1 MKTVFRGEF
10 FRLSRSAV
18 LLLAIAVLLV
28 CDLFISSRS
37 KVTESNL
44 YDLAELP
51 GAGTFVN
58 FFQDSKTSPDGAAA
72 RMRLPRVKNQP
83 ETAVLQDEP
92 GTKYEN
98 LIEVYWACSPYYFRW
113 VLASN
118 QGLMVIPLIFAVMFL
133 ARDFPNRV
141 FNDSLYIGKRRREVF
156 WGKTLFYFLLAFLVS
171 LAGILLLTLVYA
183 SAAFRILPGGYV
195 WSRILLLQEFMT
207 AEEEEEEGEET
218 EYDEHVWTSPVNA
231 IAITEAVRD
240 ALKEAD
246 PENAAAYTA
255 NAEAYIQKL
264 RELDISLRELVKN
277 AKRQLL
283 VFGDRFPF
291 LYFVRE
297 YGLSY
302 AAAFPGC
309 SSGTD
314 VNPATVAHLIDL
326 VKAEGI
332 PVVFR
337 CDLSAG
343 KIADTIAESTGA
355 RVLTLW
361 SGHTVS
367 RDAFQAGETY
377 LTLWAKNLEALK
389 EALY

>member
-1 MKTVFRGEF
+1 MKLRRVLFAF
-10 FRLSRSAV
+10 LCCLV
-18 LLLAIAVLLV
+18 LLPACAGKAPESGKLKAVASAFPEYDLLRAVGGELTEVTLLLKPGMEAHSYEPTPQDILAIRGAS
-28 CDLFISSRS
+28 LF
-37 KVTESNL
+37 VYGGGESDVWL
-44 YDLAELP
+44 D
-51 GAGTFVN
+51 
-58 FFQDSKTSPDGAAA
+58 
-72 RMRLPRVKNQP
+72 
-83 ETAVLQDEP
+83 
-92 GTKYEN
+92 
-98 LIEVYWACSPYYFRW
+98 
-113 VLASN
+113 
-118 QGLMVIPLIFAVMFL
+118 
-133 ARDFPNRV
+133 
-141 FNDSLYIGKRRREVF
+141 
-156 WGKTLFYFLLAFLVS
+156 
-171 LAGILLLTLVYA
+171 
-183 SAAFRILPGGYV
+183 RILDSGDREGKI
-195 WSRILLLQEFMT
+195 ILSLMDCCALREEEIQEFMT

-291 LYFVRE
+291 LYFARE

>member
-1 MKTVFRGEF
+1 MKRVILF
-10 FRLSRSAV
+10 FLLAV
-18 LLLAIAVLLV
+18 LLLTGCAG
-28 CDLFISSRS
+28 RS
-37 KVTESNL
+37 PSGSGDKLKVTAAAFPE
-44 YDLAELP
+44 YDFVRAVAGDLAEITLLLPP
-51 GAGTFVN
+51 GAEAHSYEPTP
-58 FFQDSKTSPDGAAA
+58 QDIARIGA
-72 RMRLPRVKNQP
+72 
-83 ETAVLQDEP
+83 
-92 GTKYEN
+92 
-98 LIEVYWACSPYYFRW
+98 C
-113 VLASN
+113 
-118 QGLMVIPLIFAVMFL
+118 
-133 ARDFPNRV
+133 RV
-141 FNDSLYIGKRRREVF
+141 F
-156 WGKTLFYFLLAFLVS
+156 
-171 LAGILLLTLVYA
+171 VYGGGE
-183 SAAFRILPGGYV
+183 SDVWLDRILDSGDREGKI
-195 WSRILLLQEFMT
+195 ILSLMDCCALREEEIQEFMT

-246 PENAAAYTA
+246 PENAAAYAA
-255 NAEAYIQKL
+255 NAEAYIRQL
-264 RELDISLRELVKN
+264 RELDASIRELVKD
-277 AKRQLL
+277 AKRRLL

-355 RVLTLW
+355 GVLTLW

>member
-1 MKTVFRGEF
+1 MKRMMLF
-10 FRLSRSAV
+10 FLLAV
-18 LLLAIAVLLV
+18 LLFAGCAG
-28 CDLFISSRS
+28 RS
-37 KVTESNL
+37 PSGSGDKLKVTAAAFPE
-44 YDLAELP
+44 YDFVRAVAGDLAEITLLLPP
-51 GAGTFVN
+51 GAEAHSYEPTP
-58 FFQDSKTSPDGAAA
+58 QDIARIGA
-72 RMRLPRVKNQP
+72 
-83 ETAVLQDEP
+83 
-92 GTKYEN
+92 
-98 LIEVYWACSPYYFRW
+98 C
-113 VLASN
+113 
-118 QGLMVIPLIFAVMFL
+118 
-133 ARDFPNRV
+133 RV
-141 FNDSLYIGKRRREVF
+141 F
-156 WGKTLFYFLLAFLVS
+156 
-171 LAGILLLTLVYA
+171 VYGGGE
-183 SAAFRILPGGYV
+183 SDVWLDRILDSGDREGKI
-195 WSRILLLQEFMT
+195 ILSLMDCCALREEEIQEFMT

-355 RVLTLW
+355 GVLTLW

>member
-1 MKTVFRGEF
+1 MKRI
-10 FRLSRSAV
+10 AV
-18 LLLAIAVLLV
+18 ILLLAALLLTGCSGKSPSAGNKLQVTAAAFPEYDFLRAVAG
-28 CDLFISSRS
+28 
-37 KVTESNL
+37 
-44 YDLAELP
+44 DLAEITLLLPP
-51 GAGTFVN
+51 GAEAHSYEPTP
-58 FFQDSKTSPDGAAA
+58 QDIVRIGS
-72 RMRLPRVKNQP
+72 
-83 ETAVLQDEP
+83 
-92 GTKYEN
+92 
-98 LIEVYWACSPYYFRW
+98 C
-113 VLASN
+113 
-118 QGLMVIPLIFAVMFL
+118 
-133 ARDFPNRV
+133 RV
-141 FNDSLYIGKRRREVF
+141 FVYGGGESDVWLDQILDNSSREGKIILSLMDCCALREEE
-156 WGKTLFYFLLAFLVS
+156 
-171 LAGILLLTLVYA
+171 I
-183 SAAFRILPGGYV
+183 
-195 WSRILLLQEFMT
+195 QEHMT
-207 AEEEEEEGEET
+207 AEEEAGEEP

-240 ALKEAD
+240 ALTEAD
-246 PENAAAYTA
+246 PANAAAYAA
-255 NAEAYIQKL
+255 NAEAYIRQL
-264 RELDISLRELVKN
+264 QELDTSLRELVKGS
-277 AKRQLL
+277 ARQLL

-343 KIADTIAESTGA
+343 KIADTIAEATGA

-367 RDAFQAGETY
+367 RDAFQSGETY

-389 EALY
+389 EALN

>member
-1 MKTVFRGEF
+1 MKRMMLF
-10 FRLSRSAV
+10 FLLAV
-18 LLLAIAVLLV
+18 LLFAGCAGK
-28 CDLFISSRS
+28 SSS
-37 KVTESNL
+37 GSGDKLKVTAAAFPE
-44 YDLAELP
+44 YDFVRAVAGDLAEITLLLPP
-51 GAGTFVN
+51 GAEAHSYEPTP
-58 FFQDSKTSPDGAAA
+58 QDIARIGA
-72 RMRLPRVKNQP
+72 
-83 ETAVLQDEP
+83 
-92 GTKYEN
+92 
-98 LIEVYWACSPYYFRW
+98 C
-113 VLASN
+113 
-118 QGLMVIPLIFAVMFL
+118 
-133 ARDFPNRV
+133 RV
-141 FNDSLYIGKRRREVF
+141 F
-156 WGKTLFYFLLAFLVS
+156 
-171 LAGILLLTLVYA
+171 VYGGGE
-183 SAAFRILPGGYV
+183 SDVWLDRILDSGDREGKI
-195 WSRILLLQEFMT
+195 ILSLMDCCALREEEIQEFMT

-297 YGLSY
+297 YNLSY

>member
-1 MKTVFRGEF
+1 MSPPPR
-10 FRLSRSAV
+10 
-18 LLLAIAVLLV
+18 
-28 CDLFISSRS
+28 IS
-37 KVTESNL
+37 
-44 YDLAELP
+44 P
-51 GAGTFVN
+51 
-58 FFQDSKTSPDGAAA
+58 
-72 RMRLPRVKNQP
+72 
-83 ETAVLQDEP
+83 
-92 GTKYEN
+92 
-98 LIEVYWACSPYYFRW
+98 
-113 VLASN
+113 
-118 QGLMVIPLIFAVMFL
+118 
-133 ARDFPNRV
+133 
-141 FNDSLYIGKRRREVF
+141 
-156 WGKTLFYFLLAFLVS
+156 
-171 LAGILLLTLVYA
+171 A
-183 SAAFRILPGGYV
+183 SAPAGSSSTAAERDCCALREEEI
-195 WSRILLLQEFMT
+195 QEFMT

-355 RVLTLW
+355 GVLTLW

>member
-1 MKTVFRGEF
+1 MKTLR
-10 FRLSRSAV
+10 RLILPLLALLLLTGCGAKPAGDGDKLQVTAAAFPEYDFIRAV
-18 LLLAIAVLLV
+18 AGDLAEITLLLA
-28 CDLFISSRS
+28 
-37 KVTESNL
+37 
-44 YDLAELP
+44 P
-51 GAGTFVN
+51 GAEAHSYEPTP
-58 FFQDSKTSPDGAAA
+58 QDIARIGA
-72 RMRLPRVKNQP
+72 
-83 ETAVLQDEP
+83 
-92 GTKYEN
+92 
-98 LIEVYWACSPYYFRW
+98 C
-113 VLASN
+113 
-118 QGLMVIPLIFAVMFL
+118 
-133 ARDFPNRV
+133 RV
-141 FNDSLYIGKRRREVF
+141 F
-156 WGKTLFYFLLAFLVS
+156 
-171 LAGILLLTLVYA
+171 VYGGGE
-183 SAAFRILPGGYV
+183 SDVWLDRILSSEDREGKI
-195 WSRILLLQEFMT
+195 ILSLMDCCVLREEEIQEFMT
-207 AEEEEEEGEET
+207 AEEEEGAGEA

-240 ALKEAD
+240 ALSEAD
-246 PENAAAYTA
+246 PANAAAYAA
-255 NAEAYIQKL
+255 NAAAYIE
-264 RELDISLRELVKN
+264 ELKALDASLRELVKGS
-277 AKRQLL
+277 ARQLL

-297 YGLSY
+297 YGLRY

-326 VKAEGI
+326 VEAEGV

-343 KIADTIAESTGA
+343 KIADTIAEATGA

-367 RDAFQAGETY
+367 RDAFQGGETY

>member
-1 MKTVFRGEF
+1 MRRIPVF
-10 FRLSRSAV
+10 
-18 LLLAIAVLLV
+18 LLLAALLLSGCAGNRPAGGGDKLQVTAAAFPEYDFVRAVAG
-28 CDLFISSRS
+28 
-37 KVTESNL
+37 
-44 YDLAELP
+44 DLAEITLLLPP
-51 GAGTFVN
+51 GAEAHSYEPTP
-58 FFQDSKTSPDGAAA
+58 QDIARIGA
-72 RMRLPRVKNQP
+72 
-83 ETAVLQDEP
+83 
-92 GTKYEN
+92 
-98 LIEVYWACSPYYFRW
+98 C
-113 VLASN
+113 
-118 QGLMVIPLIFAVMFL
+118 
-133 ARDFPNRV
+133 RV
-141 FNDSLYIGKRRREVF
+141 FVYGGGESDVWLDRILTSEDRT
-156 WGKTLFYFLLAFLVS
+156 GKTILS
-171 LAGILLLTLVYA
+171 LMDCCALREEEI
-183 SAAFRILPGGYV
+183 
-195 WSRILLLQEFMT
+195 QEHMT
-207 AEEEEEEGEET
+207 AEEEEDGET

-264 RELDISLRELVKN
+264 RELDISLRELVKG

-326 VKAEGI
+326 VKAEKI

>member
-1 MKTVFRGEF
+1 MKRMMLF
-10 FRLSRSAV
+10 FLLAV
-18 LLLAIAVLLV
+18 LLFAGCAG
-28 CDLFISSRS
+28 RS
-37 KVTESNL
+37 PSGSGDKLKVTAAAFPE
-44 YDLAELP
+44 YDFVRAVAGDLAEITLLLPP
-51 GAGTFVN
+51 GAEAHSYEPTP
-58 FFQDSKTSPDGAAA
+58 QDIARIGA
-72 RMRLPRVKNQP
+72 
-83 ETAVLQDEP
+83 
-92 GTKYEN
+92 
-98 LIEVYWACSPYYFRW
+98 C
-113 VLASN
+113 
-118 QGLMVIPLIFAVMFL
+118 
-133 ARDFPNRV
+133 RV
-141 FNDSLYIGKRRREVF
+141 F
-156 WGKTLFYFLLAFLVS
+156 
-171 LAGILLLTLVYA
+171 VYGGGE
-183 SAAFRILPGGYV
+183 SDVWLDRILDSGDREGKI
-195 WSRILLLQEFMT
+195 ILSLMDCCALREEEIQEFMT

-377 LTLWAKNLEALK
+377 LTLWSKNLESLK

>member
-1 MKTVFRGEF
+1 MKRISLF
-10 FRLSRSAV
+10 FLLGV
-18 LLLAIAVLLV
+18 LLLSGCAGKPSGNGDKLQVTAAAFPEYDFVRAVAG
-28 CDLFISSRS
+28 
-37 KVTESNL
+37 
-44 YDLAELP
+44 DLAEITLLLPP
-51 GAGTFVN
+51 GAEAHSFEPTP
-58 FFQDSKTSPDGAAA
+58 QD
-72 RMRLPRVKNQP
+72 
-83 ETAVLQDEP
+83 
-92 GTKYEN
+92 
-98 LIEVYWACSPYYFRW
+98 IACIGSC
-113 VLASN
+113 
-118 QGLMVIPLIFAVMFL
+118 
-133 ARDFPNRV
+133 RV
-141 FNDSLYIGKRRREVF
+141 FIYGGGESDVWLD
-156 WGKTLFYFLLAFLVS
+156 
-171 LAGILLLTLVYA
+171 
-183 SAAFRILPGGYV
+183 RILDSGNREGKA
-195 WSRILLLQEFMT
+195 ILSLMDCCALREEEIQEHMT
-207 AEEEEEEGEET
+207 AEEEEGEET

-240 ALKEAD
+240 ALSAAD
-246 PENAAAYTA
+246 PENAAAYAA
-255 NAEAYIQKL
+255 NAEDYIRRL
-264 RELDISLRELVKN
+264 RELDSALRELVRGSR
-277 AKRQLL
+277 RQLL

-314 VNPATVAHLIDL
+314 ANPATVAHLIDL
-326 VKAEGI
+326 VKAEEI

-343 KIADTIAESTGA
+343 KIADTIAEAAGA

-367 RDAFQAGETY
+367 REAFRAGETY

>member
-1 MKTVFRGEF
+1 MKRMMLF
-10 FRLSRSAV
+10 FLLAV
-18 LLLAIAVLLV
+18 LLFAGCAGR
-28 CDLFISSRS
+28 SSS
-37 KVTESNL
+37 GSGDKLKVTAAAFPE
-44 YDLAELP
+44 YDFVRAVAGDLAEITLLLPP
-51 GAGTFVN
+51 GAEAHSYEPTP
-58 FFQDSKTSPDGAAA
+58 QDIARIGA
-72 RMRLPRVKNQP
+72 
-83 ETAVLQDEP
+83 
-92 GTKYEN
+92 
-98 LIEVYWACSPYYFRW
+98 C
-113 VLASN
+113 
-118 QGLMVIPLIFAVMFL
+118 
-133 ARDFPNRV
+133 RV
-141 FNDSLYIGKRRREVF
+141 F
-156 WGKTLFYFLLAFLVS
+156 
-171 LAGILLLTLVYA
+171 VYGGGE
-183 SAAFRILPGGYV
+183 SDVWLDRILDSGDREGKI
-195 WSRILLLQEFMT
+195 ILSLMDCCALREEEIQEFMT

>member
-1 MKTVFRGEF
+1 MKRMMLF
-10 FRLSRSAV
+10 FLLAV
-18 LLLAIAVLLV
+18 LLFAGCAGKSPSGSGDKL
-28 CDLFISSRS
+28 
-37 KVTESNL
+37 KVTAAAFPE
-44 YDLAELP
+44 YDFVRAVAGDLAEITLLLPP
-51 GAGTFVN
+51 GAEAHSYEPTP
-58 FFQDSKTSPDGAAA
+58 QDIARIGA
-72 RMRLPRVKNQP
+72 
-83 ETAVLQDEP
+83 
-92 GTKYEN
+92 
-98 LIEVYWACSPYYFRW
+98 C
-113 VLASN
+113 
-118 QGLMVIPLIFAVMFL
+118 
-133 ARDFPNRV
+133 RV
-141 FNDSLYIGKRRREVF
+141 F
-156 WGKTLFYFLLAFLVS
+156 
-171 LAGILLLTLVYA
+171 VYGGGE
-183 SAAFRILPGGYV
+183 SDVWLDRILDSGDREGKI
-195 WSRILLLQEFMT
+195 ILSLMDCCALREEEIQEFMT

>member
-1 MKTVFRGEF
+1 MKRVILF
-10 FRLSRSAV
+10 FLLAV
-18 LLLAIAVLLV
+18 LLFTGCAG
-28 CDLFISSRS
+28 RS
-37 KVTESNL
+37 PSGSGDKLKVTAAAFPE
-44 YDLAELP
+44 YDFVRAVAGDLAEITLLLPP
-51 GAGTFVN
+51 GAEAHSYEPTP
-58 FFQDSKTSPDGAAA
+58 QDIARIGA
-72 RMRLPRVKNQP
+72 
-83 ETAVLQDEP
+83 
-92 GTKYEN
+92 
-98 LIEVYWACSPYYFRW
+98 C
-113 VLASN
+113 
-118 QGLMVIPLIFAVMFL
+118 
-133 ARDFPNRV
+133 RV
-141 FNDSLYIGKRRREVF
+141 F
-156 WGKTLFYFLLAFLVS
+156 
-171 LAGILLLTLVYA
+171 VYGGGE
-183 SAAFRILPGGYV
+183 SDVWLDRILDSGDREGKI
-195 WSRILLLQEFMT
+195 ILSLMDCCALREEEIQEFMT
-207 AEEEEEEGEET
+207 AEEEEEAGEET

-297 YGLSY
+297 YNLSY

>member
-1 MKTVFRGEF
+1 MKRMMLF
-10 FRLSRSAV
+10 FLLAV
-18 LLLAIAVLLV
+18 LLFAGCAG
-28 CDLFISSRS
+28 RS
-37 KVTESNL
+37 PSGSGDKLKVTAAAFPE
-44 YDLAELP
+44 YDFVRAVAGDLAEITLLLPP
-51 GAGTFVN
+51 GAEAHSYEPTP
-58 FFQDSKTSPDGAAA
+58 QDIARIGA
-72 RMRLPRVKNQP
+72 
-83 ETAVLQDEP
+83 
-92 GTKYEN
+92 
-98 LIEVYWACSPYYFRW
+98 C
-113 VLASN
+113 
-118 QGLMVIPLIFAVMFL
+118 
-133 ARDFPNRV
+133 RV
-141 FNDSLYIGKRRREVF
+141 F
-156 WGKTLFYFLLAFLVS
+156 
-171 LAGILLLTLVYA
+171 VYGGGE
-183 SAAFRILPGGYV
+183 SDVWLDRILDSGDREGKI
-195 WSRILLLQEFMT
+195 ILSLMDCCALREEEIQEFMT

>member
-1 MKTVFRGEF
+1 MKRMMLF
-10 FRLSRSAV
+10 FLLAV
-18 LLLAIAVLLV
+18 LLFAGCAGR
-28 CDLFISSRS
+28 SSS
-37 KVTESNL
+37 GSGDKLKVTAAAFPE
-44 YDLAELP
+44 YDFVRAVAGDLAEITLLLPP
-51 GAGTFVN
+51 GAEAHSYEPTP
-58 FFQDSKTSPDGAAA
+58 QDIARIGA
-72 RMRLPRVKNQP
+72 
-83 ETAVLQDEP
+83 
-92 GTKYEN
+92 
-98 LIEVYWACSPYYFRW
+98 C
-113 VLASN
+113 
-118 QGLMVIPLIFAVMFL
+118 
-133 ARDFPNRV
+133 RV
-141 FNDSLYIGKRRREVF
+141 F
-156 WGKTLFYFLLAFLVS
+156 
-171 LAGILLLTLVYA
+171 VYGGGE
-183 SAAFRILPGGYV
+183 SDVWLDRILDSGDREGKI
-195 WSRILLLQEFMT
+195 ILSLMDCCALREEEIQEFMT

-297 YGLSY
+297 YNLSY

>member
-1 MKTVFRGEF
+1 MKRVILF
-10 FRLSRSAV
+10 FLLAV
-18 LLLAIAVLLV
+18 LLLTGCAGGSHSGSGDKL
-28 CDLFISSRS
+28 
-37 KVTESNL
+37 KVTAAAFPE
-44 YDLAELP
+44 YDFVRAVAGDLAEITLLLPP
-51 GAGTFVN
+51 GAEAHSYEPTP
-58 FFQDSKTSPDGAAA
+58 QDIARIGA
-72 RMRLPRVKNQP
+72 
-83 ETAVLQDEP
+83 
-92 GTKYEN
+92 
-98 LIEVYWACSPYYFRW
+98 C
-113 VLASN
+113 
-118 QGLMVIPLIFAVMFL
+118 
-133 ARDFPNRV
+133 RV
-141 FNDSLYIGKRRREVF
+141 F
-156 WGKTLFYFLLAFLVS
+156 
-171 LAGILLLTLVYA
+171 VYGGGE
-183 SAAFRILPGGYV
+183 SDVWLDRILDSGD
-195 WSRILLLQEFMT
+195 REEKIILSLMDCCALREEEIQEFMT
-207 AEEEEEEGEET
+207 AEEEEEGEET

-246 PENAAAYTA
+246 PENAAAYAA
-255 NAEAYIQKL
+255 NAEAYIRQL
-264 RELDISLRELVKN
+264 RELDASIRELVKD
-277 AKRQLL
+277 AKRRLL

-326 VKAEGI
+326 VKAEKI

-355 RVLTLW
+355 GVLTLW

>member
-1 MKTVFRGEF
+1 MKKAMLF
-10 FRLSRSAV
+10 FLLSV
-18 LLLAIAVLLV
+18 LLLSGCAGKSPSGSGDKL
-28 CDLFISSRS
+28 
-37 KVTESNL
+37 KVTTAAFPE
-44 YDLAELP
+44 YDFVRAVAGDLAEITLLLPP
-51 GAGTFVN
+51 GAEAHSYEPTP
-58 FFQDSKTSPDGAAA
+58 QDIARIGA
-72 RMRLPRVKNQP
+72 
-83 ETAVLQDEP
+83 
-92 GTKYEN
+92 
-98 LIEVYWACSPYYFRW
+98 C
-113 VLASN
+113 
-118 QGLMVIPLIFAVMFL
+118 
-133 ARDFPNRV
+133 RV
-141 FNDSLYIGKRRREVF
+141 FVYGGGESDVWLDRILDSGGRE
-156 WGKTLFYFLLAFLVS
+156 GKTILS
-171 LAGILLLTLVYA
+171 LMDCCALREEEI
-183 SAAFRILPGGYV
+183 
-195 WSRILLLQEFMT
+195 QEFMT
-207 AEEEEEEGEET
+207 AEEEEGEET

-264 RELDISLRELVKN
+264 RELDTSLRELVKN

-297 YGLSY
+297 YNLSY

-326 VKAEGI
+326 VKAEGV

>member
-1 MKTVFRGEF
+1 MKRMMLF
-10 FRLSRSAV
+10 FLLAV
-18 LLLAIAVLLV
+18 LLLTGCAGGSPSGSGDKL
-28 CDLFISSRS
+28 
-37 KVTESNL
+37 KVTAAAFPE
-44 YDLAELP
+44 YDFVRAVAGDLAEITLLLPP
-51 GAGTFVN
+51 GAEAHSYEPTP
-58 FFQDSKTSPDGAAA
+58 QDIARIGA
-72 RMRLPRVKNQP
+72 
-83 ETAVLQDEP
+83 
-92 GTKYEN
+92 
-98 LIEVYWACSPYYFRW
+98 C
-113 VLASN
+113 
-118 QGLMVIPLIFAVMFL
+118 
-133 ARDFPNRV
+133 RV
-141 FNDSLYIGKRRREVF
+141 F
-156 WGKTLFYFLLAFLVS
+156 
-171 LAGILLLTLVYA
+171 VYGGGE
-183 SAAFRILPGGYV
+183 SDVWLDRILDSGDREGKI
-195 WSRILLLQEFMT
+195 ILSLMDCCALREEEIQEFMT

-355 RVLTLW
+355 GVLTLW

-377 LTLWAKNLEALK
+377 LTLWDKNLEALK
-389 EALY
+389 EALT

>member
-1 MKTVFRGEF
+1 MKRVILF
-10 FRLSRSAV
+10 FLLAV
-18 LLLAIAVLLV
+18 LLLTGCAGGSHSGSGDKL
-28 CDLFISSRS
+28 
-37 KVTESNL
+37 KVTAAAFPE
-44 YDLAELP
+44 YDFVRAVAGDLAEITLLLPP
-51 GAGTFVN
+51 GAEAHFYEPTP
-58 FFQDSKTSPDGAAA
+58 QDIARIGA
-72 RMRLPRVKNQP
+72 
-83 ETAVLQDEP
+83 
-92 GTKYEN
+92 
-98 LIEVYWACSPYYFRW
+98 C
-113 VLASN
+113 
-118 QGLMVIPLIFAVMFL
+118 
-133 ARDFPNRV
+133 RV
-141 FNDSLYIGKRRREVF
+141 F
-156 WGKTLFYFLLAFLVS
+156 
-171 LAGILLLTLVYA
+171 VYGGGE
-183 SAAFRILPGGYV
+183 SDVWLDRILDSGD
-195 WSRILLLQEFMT
+195 REEKIILSLMDCCALREEEIQEFMT
-207 AEEEEEEGEET
+207 AEEEEEGEET

-255 NAEAYIQKL
+255 NAEAYIRQL
-264 RELDISLRELVKN
+264 RELDASIRELVKD
-277 AKRQLL
+277 AKRRLL

-355 RVLTLW
+355 GVLTLW